1 MTIKI
6 TDDCISCGQCIE
18 FCEQGAIE
26 IKSTHGYGQAVI
38 KKEKCIKCGLCLVFD
53 CPGDAI
59 VCVNEVK
66 P

>member
-1 MTIKI
+1 MIKI
-6 TDDCISCGQCIE
+6 NKDCISCGQCEEI
-18 FCEQGAIE
+18 CEQGAIE
-26 IKSTHGYGQAVI
+26 MNFTHGYAQATI
-38 KKEKCIKCGLCLVFD
+38 NKERCVKCGLCLMFD